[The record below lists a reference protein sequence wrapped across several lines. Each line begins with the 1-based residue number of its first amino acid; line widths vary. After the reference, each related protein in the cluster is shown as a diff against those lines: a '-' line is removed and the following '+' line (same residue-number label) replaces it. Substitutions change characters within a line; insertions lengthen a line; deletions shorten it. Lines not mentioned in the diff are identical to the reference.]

1 MPITPF
7 NFGPGAL
14 FKTAAPRHV
23 SRTAFALANGFID
36 LESILLFFLT
46 GEPVHRFFHTL
57 LGATLVALA
66 AGVCKRLSGKKDE
79 DWNLPGKVID
89 GRPRFAKPSLDDG
102 K

>member
-1 MPITPF
+1 MPINPF

-36 LESILLFFLT
+36 LEPILLFCLT

-57 LGATLVALA
+57 LGAYPGRARSWSVLKAVRH
-66 AGVCKRLSGKKDE
+66 KR
-79 DWNLPGKVID
+79 
-89 GRPRFAKPSLDDG
+89 
-102 K
+102 